1 MAGGSSA
8 TDDTGQTMANP
19 LSAVDISETMAAP
32 LGDLI
37 AAVGRG
43 LAEAQQSL
51 DQATID
57 TIKALYSGNDSGL
70 ELMRQLGWQPT
81 WYRIPEL
88 AAELT
93 ISLSVS
99 ATETSSGQGPG
110 SVQLYAS
117 PMDASYTNRYDYDLQ
132 AASVIKF
139 KIVPVPPTV
148 ELAERKLVPALK
160 TMKLSDARQRLA
172 SLGIPFQIEEGVTP
186 TDATQVQDTNP
197 PEGALL
203 AAGEKV
209 TLLLYR

>member
-1 MAGGSSA
+1 
-8 TDDTGQTMANP
+8 
-19 LSAVDISETMAAP
+19 
-32 LGDLI
+32 
-37 AAVGRG
+37 
-43 LAEAQQSL
+43 
-51 DQATID
+51 
-57 TIKALYSGNDSGL
+57 
-70 ELMRQLGWQPT
+70 MRQLGWQPT

-88 AAELT
+88 SAELT

-99 ATETSSGQGPG
+99 ATENSSGQGPG
-110 SVQLYAS
+110 SVQIYAS

-132 AASVIKF
+132 AASMIKF

-148 ELAERKLVPALK
+148 ELAERKIVPALK
-160 TMKLSDARQRLA
+160 MMKLSDARERLA

>member
-1 MAGGSSA
+1 
-8 TDDTGQTMANP
+8 
-19 LSAVDISETMAAP
+19 MAAP

-37 AAVGRG
+37 AGVGRG

-57 TIKALYSGNDSGL
+57 TIKALYSGTDSRL

-88 AAELT
+88 SADLT

-99 ATETSSGQGPG
+99 ATETSGGQGPG

-117 PMDASYTNRYDYDLQ
+117 PMDASYTNRYDYDLK

-148 ELAERKLVPALK
+148 ELAERKLVPDLR
-160 TMKLSDARQRLA
+160 TMTLSDARQRLA
-172 SLGIPFQIEEGVTP
+172 GLGIPFQIEEGVTP
-186 TDATQVQDTNP
+186 TEVTQVRDTNP

>member
-1 MAGGSSA
+1 
-8 TDDTGQTMANP
+8 
-19 LSAVDISETMAAP
+19 MAAP

-37 AAVGRG
+37 AGVGRG

-57 TIKALYSGNDSGL
+57 TIKALYSGTDSRL

-88 AAELT
+88 SAELT

-99 ATETSSGQGPG
+99 ATESSSGQGPG

-148 ELAERKLVPALK
+148 ELAERKIVPDVK
-160 TMKLSDARQRLA
+160 TMRLSDARERLA
-172 SLGIPFQIEEGVTP
+172 GLGISFQIEKGVTP

>member
-1 MAGGSSA
+1 MADPRS
-8 TDDTGQTMANP
+8 
-19 LSAVDISETMAAP
+19 LVDISETMAAP

-43 LAEAQQSL
+43 LATAQQSL
-51 DQATID
+51 DQATIE
-57 TIKALYSGNDSGL
+57 TIKALYSGQDAGL

-88 AAELT
+88 SAELT
-93 ISLSVS
+93 ISLSMS
-99 ATETSSGQGPG
+99 ATETTSGQGPG
-110 SVQLYAS
+110 AVQLYAS

-139 KIVPVPPTV
+139 TIVPVPPMV
-148 ELAERKLVPALK
+148 ELAERKLVPNLK
-160 TMKLSDARQRLA
+160 TLKLSDARQRLA
-172 SLGIPFQIEEGVTP
+172 SLGIPFRIEEGVTP
-186 TDATQVQDTNP
+186 TEETQVQDTTP
-197 PEGALL
+197 PEGSLL

>member
-1 MAGGSSA
+1 
-8 TDDTGQTMANP
+8 MANP
-19 LSAVDISETMAAP
+19 LSAVDVSETMAAP

-43 LAEAQQSL
+43 LGEAQQSL
-51 DQATID
+51 DQATIE
-57 TIKALYSGNDSGL
+57 TIKALYSGNDGRL
-70 ELMRQLGWQPT
+70 ELMRQLGWEPT

-88 AAELT
+88 TAELT

-99 ATETSSGQGPG
+99 ATETSDGQRPG

-148 ELAERKLVPALK
+148 ELADRKLVPALK
-160 TMKLSDARQRLA
+160 TMTLGDARQRLA
-172 SLGIPFQIEEGVTP
+172 SLGIPFQIEEGITP
-186 TDATQVQDTNP
+186 SDATQVQDTNP